1 MLPPGLIANVMYEFV
16 KKRVKKEYVTIS
28 YFLFSALCFLIVGM
42 GIGVFM
48 FLSKPTSIDAF
59 LRFMS
64 IAAVAMIVI
73 GEIYALICWLIW
85 LRKEN

>member
-28 YFLFSALCFLIVGM
+28 YFLFSGLCFLLVGTV
-42 GIGVFM
+42 IGVFM

-59 LRFMS
+59 LRFIS